1 LALGSA
7 CKNGSETNINNFHH
21 HFTAPLTNPSR
32 STIQLGHHMSL
43 RRIFVTGKRFASTMS
58 QSLTPMED
66 AMRSKASAFF
76 PSISGIT
83 ANFFV
88 AHRDAKTDGLGNTQ

>member
-1 LALGSA
+1 
-7 CKNGSETNINNFHH
+7 
-21 HFTAPLTNPSR
+21 
-32 STIQLGHHMSL
+32 
-43 RRIFVTGKRFASTMS
+43 
-58 QSLTPMED
+58 MED